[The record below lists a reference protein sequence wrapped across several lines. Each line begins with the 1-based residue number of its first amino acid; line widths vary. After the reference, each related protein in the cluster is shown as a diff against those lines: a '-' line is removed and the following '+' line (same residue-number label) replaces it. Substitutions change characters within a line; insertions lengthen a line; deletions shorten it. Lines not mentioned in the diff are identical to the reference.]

1 MNKKELQEM
10 ALKQIKQ
17 DLSSNDEEA
26 IVELLS
32 FVPTENLLGFLSE
45 DEQNIFKLEIASL
58 KLFACSSSWRLL
70 ENALNLFNKC
80 KVIFNSKSRSSFNFS
95 GALGDT

>member
-45 DEQNIFKLEIASL
+45 DEQNIFKLEIAIDTL
-58 KLFACSSSWRLL
+58 EEVYKLAEKIKEGEIGSTTCVEHIITL
-70 ENALNLFNKC
+70 A
-80 KVIFNSKSRSSFNFS
+80 
-95 GALGDT
+95 DTTLSQIKE